1 MFSRTH
7 ERVLRKEHNTV
18 MVNLKEI
25 KAAVPELSPEERDE
39 LRAFLQEFDDGA
51 ELSPAW
57 KAEIERRV
65 ADYRSGKTKGVPLED
80 VMDELERR
88 S

>member
-1 MFSRTH
+1 
-7 ERVLRKEHNTV
+7 
-18 MVNLKEI
+18 MVSLKEI
-25 KAAVPELSPEERDE
+25 KAAVPELSPEEREE
-39 LRAFLQEFDDGA
+39 LRAFLGEFDDSA

-57 KAEIERRV
+57 KTEIERRV

>member
-1 MFSRTH
+1 
-7 ERVLRKEHNTV
+7 
-18 MVNLKEI
+18 MVNFKEI
-25 KAAVPELSPEERDE
+25 KAAVPALSSEERDE
-39 LRAFLQEFDDGA
+39 LRALLEEFDDGA